1 MNHDIGRTLFV
12 LVISAVVAVFAY
24 HWITDTDGRSRR
36 AAEES
41 IVLAAREI
49 LYDTLAIGELEIVD
63 PLNPNRK
70 VGKVYV
76 YAEAPGWAVSGF
88 YRRNDQDRWH
98 PYLMALSSD
107 GSLQRL
113 KVQDPGLLHKAAGNP
128 LIEVIP

>member
-12 LVISAVVAVFAY
+12 LGVSAVVAVSAY
-24 HWITDTDGRSRR
+24 YWITDTGGRSHR

-41 IVLAAREI
+41 IVLSAREV
-49 LYDTLAIGELEIVD
+49 LHDTLAVGELEIVD

-88 YRRNDQDRWH
+88 YRRNERDRWH

-113 KVQDPGLLHKAAGNP
+113 KVQDPGLLHKAAGNSQ
-128 LIEVIP
+128 IEVIP